1 MNCVTF
7 LRGFLWLINTRT
19 EPEKLPHL
27 WIHDM
32 YLSKSSTGWRKIE
45 KNQTRKRRF
54 FLWRSVREIWVVAPV
69 DSFHP
74 YWVNAT
80 VQRGKRKGSRIQM
93 HGCEETRNQWFWTK
107 GGGGWKRF
115 RLQRQSLYGSDVA
128 ERASPSPKSIESEEK
143 RALCWRG
150 KNIERRGKFQSE
162 IDNWAD

>member
-1 MNCVTF
+1 MNCVAF
-7 LRGFLWLINTRT
+7 LKRFLWLINTRK

-32 YLSKSSTGWRKIE
+32 YWSKSSTGWRKIE

-54 FLWRSVREIWVVAPV
+54 FLWRILREIWVVAPV

-80 VQRGKRKGSRIQM
+80 VQRGKRKGPRIQM
-93 HGCEETRNQWFWTK
+93 HSCEETRNQWFWTK
-107 GGGGWKRF
+107 GGGWKRF

-128 ERASPSPKSIESEEK
+128 ESLSFSKEHWERGEKSSLLGREK
-143 RALCWRG
+143 YW
-150 KNIERRGKFQSE
+150 RRGKFQSD
-162 IDNWAD
+162 IDKWAD

>member
-7 LRGFLWLINTRT
+7 LRGFLWLIDTRT
-19 EPEKLPHL
+19 KPEKLPHL
-27 WIHDM
+27 CIHDM
-32 YLSKSSTGWRKIE
+32 YWSKSSTGWRKIE

-54 FLWRSVREIWVVAPV
+54 FLWRIVSEIWVVAPV

-107 GGGGWKRF
+107 GGGEDLDYRGNRCTALMWQKEP
-115 RLQRQSLYGSDVA
+115 LLLL
-128 ERASPSPKSIESEEK
+128 
-143 RALCWRG
+143 RALRA
-150 KNIERRGKFQSE
+150 RRKELSAGEGRILRVEGNFNLK
-162 IDNWAD
+162 

>member
-54 FLWRSVREIWVVAPV
+54 FLWRIVREIWVVAPV

-107 GGGGWKRF
+107 GGGGEKDLDYRGNRCTALMW
-115 RLQRQSLYGSDVA
+115 QREPL
-128 ERASPSPKSIESEEK
+128 PLL
-143 RALCWRG
+143 RALRARRKELSAGEGRILRG
-150 KNIERRGKFQSE
+150 EGNFNLK
-162 IDNWAD
+162 